1 MLYAVWAS
9 DAPGMGDERRR
20 VREAHRARL
29 RAPAPYAVQV
39 LQAGATLDAEA
50 DAMNGT
56 LLVVQAD
63 NIAAVRAFVE
73 GDPYVAAGVYA
84 SVEIRPWRCGL
95 GPLAELSSHEE
106 RTP

>member
-9 DAPGMGDERRR
+9 DAPGMGGERER
-20 VREAHRARL
+20 VRAAHRARL
-29 RAPAPYAVQV
+29 RAPAPHAVQV
-39 LQAGATLDAEA
+39 LQAGATLVAETG
-50 DAMNGT
+50 AMNGT
-56 LLVVQAD
+56 LLVVEAED
-63 NIAAVRAFVE
+63 IAAVRAFVD

-95 GPLAELSSHEE
+95 GPLSELSNREE